1 MKFFTA
7 LAMGTLL
14 VVLAACSSGRRG
26 DDIGQTTAVVVPA
39 EIGRQA
45 AKWNVVGVRVIVPA
59 ELDVSEANSYYPRGD
74 IVWRDDPPGDRR
86 AQVAKVMFDG
96 ISEGLKH
103 LRGPQA
109 VDFEIV
115 VQRFHSLSEKT
126 RASVGGVHNMRFTL
140 AVIDRATG
148 TRIVKPIQF
157 EPDLNAYGGAQATA
171 AERRGDTQ
179 KVRIKRH
186 LGNVMRLEFPGN
198 LPPNQRLRGVVAGA
212 TGPAKTAV
220 IAGRI

>member
-1 MKFFTA
+1 
-7 LAMGTLL
+7 MGALL
-14 VVLAACSSGRRG
+14 VVLAACSNGRRG

-39 EIGRQA
+39 EIGQQA
-45 AKWNVVGVRVIVPA
+45 AKWNVAGVRVIVPA
-59 ELDVSEANSYYPRGD
+59 ELEVSEANSYYPRGD

-86 AQVAKVMFDG
+86 AQVAKLMFDG
-96 ISEGLKH
+96 ISDGLKH
-103 LRGPQA
+103 LNGPQD
-109 VDFEIV
+109 VDFQITV
-115 VQRFHSLSEKT
+115 RRFHSLSEKT

-148 TRIVKPIQF
+148 TQIVSPILF

-198 LPPNQRLRGVVAGA
+198 LPPNQRIRGLSAA
-212 TGPAKTAV
+212 ALGPAKTAV
-220 IAGRI
+220 VSGRI